1 MARSEKAKELEA
13 QQKAMARAEKE
24 RKKNSDDPKDWG
36 QVRQIRETYKMASQ
50 FDPALKWWLLG
61 AVLVGLLIGALL
73 GLFLDPWFMWLFLGL
88 MLGITLAMF
97 VFLRRVKRATYLKFD
112 GQAGSAEI
120 ALGMLDKKKWTSTPA
135 IATNKSFD
143 VIHRTLGPG
152 GLVLIAEGEPTRAK
166 ALLATEVKRHE
177 QVAYG
182 VKVVTI
188 SMGKHEGQVPLEKL
202 ADHIKKLPRTM
213 DAAKIAE
220 VKQRLK
226 AIDAMRARMP
236 IPKGPINA
244 KGSRQAMRGR

>member
-13 QQKAMARAEKE
+13 KQKAMAKAEKE
-24 RKKNSDDPKDWG
+24 RKKNSEDPKDWG
-36 QVRQIRETYKMASQ
+36 QVRQIRETYKMAAQ

-61 AVLVGLLIGALL
+61 SGLVGILVGAVLS
-73 GLFLDPWFMWLFLGL
+73 LFLEPWFMWLIMGILLGV
-88 MLGITLAMF
+88 TLAMF
-97 VFLRRVKRATYLKFD
+97 VFLRRVKRATYMKFE

-120 ALGMLDKKKWTSTPA
+120 ALGMLDKKKWLSTPA
-135 IATNKSFD
+135 IAANKSFD

-152 GLVLIAEGEPTRAK
+152 GLVLIAEGEQTRAK

-182 VKVVTI
+182 VKVVTV
-188 SMGKHEGQVPLEKL
+188 SMGNNAGQVPLDKL
-202 ADHIKKLPRTM
+202 ADHIKKLPKTL

-220 VKQRLK
+220 IKQRLK

-236 IPKGPINA
+236 IPKGPMNT
-244 KGSRQAMRGR
+244 KGARQSMRGR

>member
-24 RKKNSDDPKDWG
+24 RKKNSEDPKDWG

-61 AVLVGLLIGALL
+61 AVLVGILVGAVLA
-73 GLFLDPWFMWLFLGL
+73 LFLDPWFMWLFLGL

-97 VFLRRVKRATYLKFD
+97 VFLRRVKRATYVKFE

-135 IATNKSFD
+135 IAANKSFD

-152 GLVLIAEGEPTRAK
+152 GLVLIAEGEQTRAK

-182 VKVVTI
+182 IKVVTI
-188 SMGKHEGQVPLEKL
+188 SMGKNEGQVPLDKL
-202 ADHIKKLPRTM
+202 ADHIKRLPKTM

-236 IPKGPINA
+236 IPKGPINP

>member
-24 RKKNSDDPKDWG
+24 RKKNSEDPKDWG

-61 AVLVGLLIGALL
+61 AVLIGILVGAVLA
-73 GLFLDPWFMWLFLGL
+73 LFLDPWFMWLFLGL

-97 VFLRRVKRATYLKFD
+97 VFLRRVKRATYVKFE

-135 IATNKSFD
+135 IAANKSFD

-152 GLVLIAEGEPTRAK
+152 GLVLIAEGEQTRAK

-182 VKVVTI
+182 IKVVTI
-188 SMGKHEGQVPLEKL
+188 SMGKNEGQVPLDKL
-202 ADHIKKLPRTM
+202 ADHIKRLPKTM

-236 IPKGPINA
+236 IPKGPINP